1 MYYKLAL
8 ASVLM
13 LATVAIQIEATMIVL
28 RAVRRSGGAVLAVI
42 RRSHV
47 NRLGM
52 VVLVMLAGHLIQVLL
67 WAVTYVLIDAIQG
80 FEKAMYF
87 SMVTFTTLGYGD
99 VTLEPGWRLLGSFEA
114 AVGIIMFGWTT
125 AIVVAVVHKAY
136 LDTRDSRDRT
146 SIAD

>member
-1 MYYKLAL
+1 MHYKLAL
-8 ASVLM
+8 AIL
-13 LATVAIQIEATMIVL
+13 LLIATVAIQIEATMIVIH
-28 RAVRRSGGAVLAVI
+28 AARRTGSAILAVI

-47 NRLGM
+47 YRLG
-52 VVLVMLAGHLIQVLL
+52 VLVLIMLAGHLVQILL
-67 WAVTYVLIDAIQG
+67 WALAYRSIGAIEG

-99 VTLEPGWRLLGSFEA
+99 VVLEPGWRLLGSFES

-136 LDTRDSRDRT
+136 HSHHKSHVDN
-146 SIAD
+146 

>member
-28 RAVRRSGGAVLAVI
+28 RAVRRPGGAVLAVI